1 MDHLT
6 KKSQKIKFKGFT
18 IIEVLI
24 VVAILGILAA
34 IAIPQVTKYTTNARR
49 ADGKTALLAAAQA
62 MERYYTN
69 NYTYV
74 DATIGVDKNATVK
87 KLSQSGYYDL
97 CFTDDNLTECKLS
110 NSESFKFIIKTVPN
124 ANKKQAGDSLCAK
137 LTIDHLGVKGAR
149 DNQGNDQTEACW
161 R

>member
-34 IAIPQVTKYTTNARR
+34 IAIPQVTKYITNARR

-74 DATIGVDKNATVK
+74 GATIGTNTTDQIYQN
-87 KLSQSGYYDL
+87 SDSGYYS
-97 CFTDDNLTECKLS
+97 LS
-110 NSESFKFIIKTVPN
+110 FSPAESGSTNPSSSEFEIQAVADPN
-124 ANKKQAGDSLCAK
+124 GKQANDTPC
-137 LTIDHLGVKGAR
+137 LTMTINQLGQK
-149 DNQGNDQTEACW
+149 TPPACW
-161 R
+161 

>member
-34 IAIPQVTKYTTNARR
+34 IAIPQVTKYITNARR
-49 ADGKTALLAAAQA
+49 ADGKTALLAASQA

-74 DATIGVDKNATVK
+74 GATIGPDTTD
-87 KLSQSGYYDL
+87 LIPETSDSGYYVL
-97 CFTDDNLTECKLS
+97 SFPAAQNGTNPSASTFTIQAIGLG
-110 NSESFKFIIKTVPN
+110 
-124 ANKKQAGDSLCAK
+124 KQANDTPC
-137 LTIDHLGVKGAR
+137 LTMTINQLGQK
-149 DNQGNDQTEACW
+149 TPPACW
-161 R
+161 